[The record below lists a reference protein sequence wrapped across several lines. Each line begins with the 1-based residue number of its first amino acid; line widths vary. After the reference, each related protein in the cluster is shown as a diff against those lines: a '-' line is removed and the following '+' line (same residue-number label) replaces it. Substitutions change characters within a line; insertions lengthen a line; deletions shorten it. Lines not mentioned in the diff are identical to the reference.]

1 MEAAIIWIALII
13 IFAVVEIITVGLT
26 SIWFAGGAVVALLV
40 DAAGLGPV
48 WQFAAFVV
56 VSVILLVFTR
66 PWALKYMKP
75 RLVKTNYAI
84 KCIYSV
90 ETSLETPYQDNLH
103 SLLNSEDFRDYVGN
117 DLWRRLDYIRRKG
130 NSVAHNNRRQGFDEA
145 MLCLENLHIFMDF
158 ISCCYVRGY
167 EQREFDRNAIL
178 NRRENAKKS
187 NSEQRSHIR

>member
-75 RLVKTNYAI
+75 RLVKTNYEAAVDKNVCLTEAVDNI
-84 KCIYSV
+84 KGTGTAVLNGQEWTARAYEDGKTFEAGMIVKVKEIRGVTLYVQRAMQCRKKQRKQKHQRNQNSKQK
-90 ETSLETPYQDNLH
+90 SDNM
-103 SLLNSEDFRDYVGN
+103 V
-117 DLWRRLDYIRRKG
+117 
-130 NSVAHNNRRQGFDEA
+130 
-145 MLCLENLHIFMDF
+145 
-158 ISCCYVRGY
+158 
-167 EQREFDRNAIL
+167 
-178 NRRENAKKS
+178 
-187 NSEQRSHIR
+187 

>member
-75 RLVKTNYAI
+75 RLVKTNYEAAVDKNVCLTEAVDNI
-84 KCIYSV
+84 KGTGTAVLNGQEWTARAYEDGKTFEAGMAVRRS
-90 ETSLETPYQDNLH
+90 NL
-103 SLLNSEDFRDYVGN
+103 SAAFNIS
-117 DLWRRLDYIRRKG
+117 IR
-130 NSVAHNNRRQGFDEA
+130 S
-145 MLCLENLHIFMDF
+145 
-158 ISCCYVRGY
+158 
-167 EQREFDRNAIL
+167 
-178 NRRENAKKS
+178 
-187 NSEQRSHIR
+187 